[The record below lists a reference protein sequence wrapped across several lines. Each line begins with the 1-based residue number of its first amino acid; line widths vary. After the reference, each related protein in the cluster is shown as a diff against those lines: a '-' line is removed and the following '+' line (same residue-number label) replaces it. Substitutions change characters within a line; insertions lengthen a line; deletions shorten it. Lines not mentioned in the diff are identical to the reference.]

1 MAEHGLRAELR
12 AALNRRQL
20 DPSQRAALALKLLP
34 YKRLREQARQRQQ
47 AALEPSEPVRARLP
61 APADLQGS
69 GDVVATLPAPVAA
82 GRTRDIVAEL
92 AGSSPRT
99 VQDVITVHEHD
110 PALFEQVA
118 RGEISANAA
127 ARRTRRLLR
136 DVGLP
141 AAPPLPTGSFDLIYA
156 DPPWRFRGSPDSSR
170 AVENHYPTLP
180 LDEILAL
187 SPPAADNALLFLW
200 AVNSLLPEAPH
211 PTLHDLRHS
220 HASMLIHLGCSLADV
235 QHRLGHRK
243 PDTTLR
249 IYTHQWGYRNAQA
262 STIGD
267 QLGTLFNQ
275 TPDASENL
283 NHANAQQARR

>member
-1 MAEHGLRAELR
+1 M
-12 AALNRRQL
+12 
-20 DPSQRAALALKLLP
+20 
-34 YKRLREQARQRQQ
+34 
-47 AALEPSEPVRARLP
+47 
-61 APADLQGS
+61 
-69 GDVVATLPAPVAA
+69 
-82 GRTRDIVAEL
+82 
-92 AGSSPRT
+92 
-99 VQDVITVHEHD
+99 QDVITVHEHD

-200 AVNSLLPEAPH
+200 AVKACYRRH
-211 PTLHDLRHS
+211 PTPPCTTCATATPRCS
-220 HASMLIHLGCSLADV
+220 SHLGYDLVDV

-249 IYTHQWGYRNAQA
+249 IYTHQWGYRDAQA
-262 STIGD
+262 ATSD